1 MDKKINLLVFNLH
14 IILVIFLFILLIKI
28 IFSYIFCLYFILL
41 IKIFNKDMRIQFVDF
56 QVEMIL

>member
-14 IILVIFLFILLIKI
+14 NILVIFLFILLIKI